1 MVNGI
6 GPNAMFYFLIS
17 IAMKNIYVQVTEQD
31 LHNIDIKELVRKGLL
46 FKLVEPTRSL
56 ESIIHYVGRIDDCA
70 SPAYHSCI
78 SQLWQEIL
86 CSPKIKPKLFIIK
99 GKNKGNPNYYFI
111 TAIVEILLQ
120 NNVYDNKKYSLLTL
134 CKIMENTD
142 KKSNFY
148 TSCQVYFTRDLAIE
162 IKRILRTYLQ
172 YLTKGIK

>member
-1 MVNGI
+1 
-6 GPNAMFYFLIS
+6 
-17 IAMKNIYVQVTEQD
+17 MKNIYVQVTEKD
-31 LHNIDIKELVRKGLL
+31 LHNIDINDLVHQGLL
-46 FKLVEPTRSL
+46 FRLVKPTRSI
-56 ESIIHYVGRIDDCA
+56 ESIIRYVGRIDDCA

-86 CSPKIKPKLFIIK
+86 CSPKIKPKLFITK
-99 GKNKGNPNYYFI
+99 GKNSGNPNYYFI

-120 NNVYDNKKYSLLTL
+120 NNVYDSKKYSLLTL

-162 IKRILRTYLQ
+162 VKRILRTYLQ

>member
-6 GPNAMFYFLIS
+6 GPNAMFHFTIN
-17 IAMKNIYVQVTEQD
+17 IAMKNMYVQVTEQD

-56 ESIIHYVGRIDDCA
+56 ESIIHYVERIDECA

-78 SQLWQEIL
+78 HELWQEIL

-111 TAIVEILLQ
+111 TAIVGVLLENRVYNADLYNLLALSKILEHTS
-120 NNVYDNKKYSLLTL
+120 KKPNSYKASQQYISHDLILT
-134 CKIMENTD
+134 IRT
-142 KKSNFY
+142 
-148 TSCQVYFTRDLAIE
+148 VV
-162 IKRILRTYLQ
+162 KRF
-172 YLTKGIK
+172 

>member
-1 MVNGI
+1 
-6 GPNAMFYFLIS
+6 
-17 IAMKNIYVQVTEQD
+17 MKNIYVQVTEQD

-56 ESIIHYVGRIDDCA
+56 ESIIHYVERIDECA
-70 SPAYHSCI
+70 SPAYRSCI

-86 CSPKIKPKLFIIK
+86 CSPKIKPKLFITK
-99 GKNKGNPNYYFI
+99 GKNSGNPNYNYYFI

-120 NNVYDNKKYSLLTL
+120 NNVYDSKKYSLLTL

-162 IKRILRTYLQ
+162 VKRILRTYLQ